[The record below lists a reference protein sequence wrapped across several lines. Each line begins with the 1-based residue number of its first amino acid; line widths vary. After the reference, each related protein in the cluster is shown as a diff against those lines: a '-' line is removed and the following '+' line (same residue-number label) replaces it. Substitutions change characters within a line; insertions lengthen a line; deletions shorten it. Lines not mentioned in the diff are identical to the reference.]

1 MFSPMS
7 VTWSAV
13 PSPVGTLL
21 LVERGGE
28 PLVIEFARKGRRM
41 KWIDRLR
48 QRHPDIGIQ
57 QGACP
62 ATAAWLEAYFHGR
75 PEPARYPDHLDQLL
89 DPTPSERAVWRE
101 LVRIPIGETRSYEAV
116 AEATGLTARG
126 VGQASGAN
134 HLALL
139 IPCHRVV
146 GKDGTLVGYGGG
158 LERKR
163 WLLDHELRL
172 TGLVLR

>member
-1 MFSPMS
+1 MR

-21 LVERGGE
+21 LVECSGE
-28 PLVIEFARKGRRM
+28 PVVIEFARKGRRM

-48 QRHPDIGIQ
+48 QHQPGVSID
-57 QGACP
+57 QGPCP
-62 ATAAWLEAYFHGR
+62 ATAAWLEAYFSGR
-75 PEPARYPDHLDQLL
+75 PLPAFYPAHLDELL
-89 DPTPSERAVWRE
+89 GPTAAERAVWQE
-101 LVRIPIGETRSYEAV
+101 LVRIPMGETRSYEAV
-116 AEATGLTARG
+116 AKATGLTARG
-126 VGQASGAN
+126 VGQATGAN

-146 GKDGTLVGYGGG
+146 GKDGSLVGYGGG

-172 TGLVLR
+172 TGLVLS

>member
-1 MFSPMS
+1 MK
-7 VTWSAV
+7 VTWTAL
-13 PSPVGTLL
+13 PSPIGTLL
-21 LVERGGE
+21 LVEHE
-28 PLVIEFARKGRRM
+28 TQPVVIEFARKGRRM

-48 QRHPDIGIQ
+48 TRHPDIVIDAGP
-57 QGACP
+57 CP
-62 ATAAWLEAYFHGR
+62 ATAGWLDGYFQGRAEPVDYPEHLEA
-75 PEPARYPDHLDQLL
+75 LL
-89 DPTPSERAVWRE
+89 GPSAAERAVWRE
-101 LVRIPIGETRSYEAV
+101 LCRIPVGETRSYETV
-116 AEATGLTARG
+116 ATATGLTARV

-134 HLALL
+134 HLALF

-172 TGLVLR
+172 TGLVLS

>member
-1 MFSPMS
+1 MN
-7 VTWSAV
+7 VTWTAL
-13 PSPVGTLL
+13 PSPLGSLL
-21 LVERGGE
+21 LVEYVGQ
-28 PLVIEFARKGRRM
+28 PVVIEFAPKGGRM

-48 QRHPDIGIQ
+48 TRHPDIVIDAGP
-57 QGACP
+57 CP
-62 ATAAWLEAYFHGR
+62 ATSAWLDGYFEGR
-75 PEPARYPDHLDQLL
+75 PMPVHYPEHLESLMG
-89 DPTPSERAVWRE
+89 PSAAENAVWRE
-101 LVRIPIGETRSYEAV
+101 LCRIPVGATRSYEAV
-116 AEATGLTARG
+116 ATATGLTARV

-172 TGLVLR
+172 TGLVLS

>member
-1 MFSPMS
+1 MFSPMK

-13 PSPVGTLL
+13 SSPVGTLL
-21 LVERGGE
+21 LVESAGE
-28 PLVIEFARKGRRM
+28 PVVIEFARKGGRM

-48 QRHPDIGIQ
+48 HRHPDIVIDPGP
-57 QGACP
+57 CP
-62 ATAAWLEAYFHGR
+62 VTSAWLDGYFQGHPSPPFYPGQLDMLVGPSEA
-75 PEPARYPDHLDQLL
+75 
-89 DPTPSERAVWRE
+89 ERAVWRE
-101 LVRIPIGETRSYEAV
+101 LVRIPMGETRSYQAV
-116 AEATGLTARG
+116 ADATGLTARV

-146 GKDGTLVGYGGG
+146 GKDGALVGYGGG

-172 TGLVLR
+172 TGLVLS

>member
-1 MFSPMS
+1 
-7 VTWSAV
+7 
-13 PSPVGTLL
+13 VGTLL
-21 LVERGGE
+21 LVESGGE
-28 PLVIEFARKGRRM
+28 PVVIEFARKGRRM

-48 QRHPDIGIQ
+48 RHHPDVRID

-62 ATAAWLEAYFHGR
+62 ATSAWLDAYFAGQ
-75 PEPARYPDHLDQLL
+75 PLPARYPSHLDELL
-89 DPTPSERAVWRE
+89 GPTAAERAVWQE
-101 LVRIPIGETRSYEAV
+101 LVRIPIGETCSYEAV
-116 AEATGLTARG
+116 ARATGLTARV

-146 GKDGTLVGYGGG
+146 GKDGSLVGYGGG

-163 WLLDHELRL
+163 WLLDHELRM